1 MGQLYNANHK
11 LVLIFFMRSNV
22 QHQEFDQ
29 SPTCKSHSS
38 QSYDRIFDVIFM

>member
-11 LVLIFFMRSNV
+11 LVLIFFMRSNI

-29 SPTCKSHSS
+29 SPTS
-38 QSYDRIFDVIFM
+38 QSYDRIFDIIFM